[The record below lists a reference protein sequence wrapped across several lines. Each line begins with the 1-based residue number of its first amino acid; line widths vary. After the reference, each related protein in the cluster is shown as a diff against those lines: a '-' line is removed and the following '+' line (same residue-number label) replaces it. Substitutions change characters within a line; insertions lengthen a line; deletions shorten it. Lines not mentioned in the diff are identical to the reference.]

1 MPVRLLGV
9 LLLLSPGP
17 ARADLR
23 TFSIDSGASSIRV
36 HVGKT
41 GIAGFAGHEHE
52 IVARALGGEVAAD
65 FDDLPRSSVEVFVG
79 ARTLSVVAEGE
90 PEGDARKVER
100 AMKGPDV
107 LDAGR
112 FPAIR
117 FRSREVSGKR
127 IAQGYYEL
135 TVSGDFS
142 LHGAERPIV
151 VPLRVDVQG
160 DELTATGKLVIRQSD
175 FGMEP
180 TTAAGGLV
188 KVEDGVTVAFRVVA
202 RALDRKSP

>member
-1 MPVRLLGV
+1 M
-9 LLLLSPGP
+9 
-17 ARADLR
+17 
-23 TFSIDSGASSIRV
+23 
-36 HVGKT
+36 
-41 GIAGFAGHEHE
+41 
-52 IVARALGGEVAAD
+52 
-65 FDDLPRSSVEVFVG
+65 
-79 ARTLSVVAEGE
+79 SVVAEGE

>member
-1 MPVRLLGV
+1 M
-9 LLLLSPGP
+9 LLSPGP

-100 AMKGPDV
+100 AMKG
-107 LDAGR
+107 LA
-112 FPAIR
+112 
-117 FRSREVSGKR
+117 K
-127 IAQGYYEL
+127 
-135 TVSGDFS
+135 
-142 LHGAERPIV
+142 
-151 VPLRVDVQG
+151 
-160 DELTATGKLVIRQSD
+160 
-175 FGMEP
+175 
-180 TTAAGGLV
+180 
-188 KVEDGVTVAFRVVA
+188 
-202 RALDRKSP
+202 KS